1 MMQKTIL
8 DQYIDA
14 CELVKESEAR
24 IAKLR
29 ENRTT
34 VHDTVIG
41 SSSEFP
47 YTVQHFKVEGTP
59 ERELALIDAEEQ
71 ILIHQRENADA
82 LRAAVENWML
92 GIPVRM
98 QRIIRA
104 HVFDRKS
111 WRETAEI
118 IGRGANEYS
127 VRKEF
132 ERFMKKN
139 AKMS

>member
-1 MMQKTIL
+1 MMQKSIL

-14 CELVKESEAR
+14 CELVKESEDR

-29 ENRTT
+29 GNRST

-41 SSSEFP
+41 SSPEFP
-47 YTVQHFKVEGTP
+47 YTVQHYKIEGTP
-59 ERELALIDAEEQ
+59 SRELAMIDAEER
-71 ILIHQRENADA
+71 ILLLQRGNANA
-82 LRAAVENWML
+82 LQAEVENWMI
-92 GIPVRM
+92 GIPARM